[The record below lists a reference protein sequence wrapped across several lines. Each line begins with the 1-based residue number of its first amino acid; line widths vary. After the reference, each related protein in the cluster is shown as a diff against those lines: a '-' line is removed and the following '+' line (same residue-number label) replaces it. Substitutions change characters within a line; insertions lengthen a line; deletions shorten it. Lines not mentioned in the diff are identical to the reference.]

1 MWVIQNPLWCVI
13 VSPAVAHL
21 EALLDDTPPFAE
33 ALHDGLVPQDVLL
46 AQMLA
51 SLSGLQNQAVH
62 HVEISEEVP
71 HLLLRERQRD
81 TIRPLTT
88 TATTVIFSD
97 SNHNEMIFVSLE
109 HKTSLKYIC
118 SNTLY
123 ESKLYILFLCQKS
136 LDIKIMFNEDIP
148 TVNISKRNYWLVICI
163 AKNNFKDDFLNI

>member
-88 TATTVIFSD
+88 TAELYSQILTIIRWYLCPWSTKPVL
-97 SNHNEMIFVSLE
+97 NIFVA
-109 HKTSLKYIC
+109 IAN
-118 SNTLY
+118 NTLY
-123 ESKLYILFLCQKS
+123 GSKLYILFLCQKL
-136 LDIKIMFNEDIP
+136 LDIKIMFHEDIP

-163 AKNNFKDDFLNI
+163 AKNEFEQL